1 MVQIGKAAKRITLYH
16 ASSQGC
22 MAGVINIIYGCYTS
36 KKAKK
41 KRKKSN
47 SIFNIYRAKK
57 KEVFTNKF
65 ALTHAYNPLTP
76 LLNSHLQLHIQ
87 FSHTIS
93 SITQQLP
100 PVTHLQSHMMLD
112 TQPES
117 ILV

>member
-22 MAGVINIIYGCYTS
+22 MAGVINIMHGCYTS

-41 KRKKSN
+41 KEKKATQFA
-47 SIFNIYRAKK
+47 IFTEQK

-93 SITQQLP
+93 SVTQQLP
-100 PVTHLQSHMMLD
+100 SVTYLQSHMMLD

>member
-1 MVQIGKAAKRITLYH
+1 MVQKGKAAKRITLYH

-22 MAGVINIIYGCYTS
+22 IAGVNNIMHGCYTS
-36 KKAKK
+36 KKARKK
-41 KRKKSN
+41 KKSN
-47 SIFNIYRAKK
+47 SICNIYRAK

-65 ALTHAYNPLTP
+65 ALTHADNPLTP

-93 SITQQLP
+93 SVTQQLP

>member
-1 MVQIGKAAKRITLYH
+1 MHQVKVVWPELSISRMAATPQR
-16 ASSQGC
+16 
-22 MAGVINIIYGCYTS
+22 
-36 KKAKK
+36 
-41 KRKKSN
+41 KRKKATQFA
-47 SIFNIYRAKK
+47 IFTEQKK
-57 KEVFTNKF
+57 VFTHKF

-93 SITQQLP
+93 SVTQQLP

>member
-1 MVQIGKAAKRITLYH
+1 MHQVKVVWPELSISYMAATPQR
-16 ASSQGC
+16 
-22 MAGVINIIYGCYTS
+22 
-36 KKAKK
+36 
-41 KRKKSN
+41 KRKKKQLNLQYLQS
-47 SIFNIYRAKK
+47 KK

-76 LLNSHLQLHIQ
+76 LLNSYLQLHIQ

-93 SITQQLP
+93 SVTQQLP

>member
-1 MVQIGKAAKRITLYH
+1 MHQVKVVWPELSI
-16 ASSQGC
+16 SC
-22 MAGVINIIYGCYTS
+22 MAATPQR
-36 KKAKK
+36 
-41 KRKKSN
+41 KRKKN
-47 SIFNIYRAKK
+47 EK

-76 LLNSHLQLHIQ
+76 LFSSHLQSHIQ

-93 SITQQLP
+93 FVTQKLP
-100 PVTHLQSHMMLD
+100 PVTHLESHKMLD

>member
-1 MVQIGKAAKRITLYH
+1 MVQIGKAAKRVTLYH

-22 MAGVINIIYGCYTS
+22 MAGVINIMHGCYIS

-41 KRKKSN
+41 KSY
-47 SIFNIYRAKK
+47 SISNIYRAKK
-57 KEVFTNKF
+57 EVLTNKF

-93 SITQQLP
+93 SVTQQLP
-100 PVTHLQSHMMLD
+100 PVTLLQLQAHMMLD